1 MEHRSGWSGLHYPK
15 SLRKAL
21 GAGVVALAMLA
32 SVSLAQGDQV
42 SQETR
47 EVTRRTPNG

>member
-1 MEHRSGWSGLHYPK
+1 MEHRSEWSGLHYPQ

-32 SVSLAQGDQV
+32 SVSLAQEDQV
-42 SQETR
+42 
-47 EVTRRTPNG
+47 P

>member
-1 MEHRSGWSGLHYPK
+1 MEQRSEWSGLHYPK

-21 GAGVVALAMLA
+21 SAGVVALARLA
-32 SVSLAQGDQV
+32 SVSLVQGNQV